1 MKLPA
6 IAPTTRPIT
15 PGIKLVNKAMKNLST
30 PRSPCELL
38 RLDRLDHCAT
48 SLPELSKP
56 ACHPDDC
63 DPIPAEIIFWQVLHD
78 GARIESSQQWRTAH
92 MNLVLNLSPDLE
104 ADLKKR
110 AEQAGLDMPT
120 YVLQTLRTT
129 DLEQVGDISISN
141 EQFDVSL
148 KRLLEI
154 HANVPA
160 HFDDS
165 RESIYEGRGE

>member
-1 MKLPA
+1 M
-6 IAPTTRPIT
+6 
-15 PGIKLVNKAMKNLST
+15 
-30 PRSPCELL
+30 
-38 RLDRLDHCAT
+38 
-48 SLPELSKP
+48 PELSKP

-63 DPIPAEIIFWQVLHD
+63 DPKHAEIDFWQVPHD
-78 GARIESSQQWRTAH
+78 GATIELSQQWRTAH

-129 DLEQVGDISISN
+129 DLEQAGDISISN